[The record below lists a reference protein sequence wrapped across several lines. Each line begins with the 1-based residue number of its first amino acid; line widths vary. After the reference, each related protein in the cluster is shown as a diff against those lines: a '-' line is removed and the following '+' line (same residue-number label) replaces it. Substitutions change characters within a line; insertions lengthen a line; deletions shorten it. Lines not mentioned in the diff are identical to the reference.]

1 MSAYAVTK
9 ARSKRLVAEP
19 RMAEDEVFKT
29 IAEMLGGDLHQKRLL
44 SMTHGVL
51 GVLQSASAAIST
63 IGQGL
68 ALARGL
74 NPKHAV
80 KQVDRLLSNGGI
92 NVWDLFSKWVP
103 FVLADRKDI
112 IVTLDWTDHAHD
124 GQCTI
129 ALNMVT
135 SHGRATPLMWKTVGK
150 NELKARRNGYE
161 DDVLVSLRDIVP
173 ADVRITVLADRG
185 FGDQKLYAF
194 AKEQNLD
201 YVIRF
206 RQDILVTNVQGEARS
221 ASEWVAP
228 NGHARRL
235 GSATVTIDHAPVPV
249 VVCVKHA
256 GMKDAWGPT
265 TPSYPSPLSVL
276 GEGSP
281 PGSEV
286 TGIGWGGL
294 ASSRADL
301 TGAAIVKLYG
311 KRFTTEENFR
321 DTKDIKFGLGL
332 SATHIGTPERRDR
345 LLLLCAVSQALLTL
359 LGAACERTGL
369 DKRLKVNTAKKRTH
383 SLFRQGLYW
392 YAAIPNMPDD
402 WLRPLMDAFTCIL
415 QEHAILCA
423 IYGVI

>member
-1 MSAYAVTK
+1 
-9 ARSKRLVAEP
+9 
-19 RMAEDEVFKT
+19 MAEDEVFKT

-256 GMKDAWGPT
+256 GMKDAWGPI
-265 TPSYPSPLSVL
+265 PQALRL
-276 GEGSP
+276 G
-281 PGSEV
+281 
-286 TGIGWGGL
+286 GWGGL